1 MTTSMS
7 AGSIAF
13 WPSRRDA
20 ASTDMSLTC
29 SSAPAMCF
37 PRRPNFSRIT
47 CSGIP
52 LAPAISAALIQV
64 SGR

>member
-1 MTTSMS
+1 MTTSIS

-13 WPSRRDA
+13 SPSRRDA
-20 ASTDMSLTC
+20 AATDMSLTC
-29 SSAPAMCF
+29 SSAAAMCL
-37 PRRPNFSRIT
+37 PRRPNFSTIT

-52 LAPAISAALIQV
+52 LAAPISAALIQV